1 MTKINEKTLQP
12 YEALVHK
19 VLTHGTQKGD
29 RTGTGTLSLF
39 GQQLRYDLSQGFPL
53 ITTKKVNYNAVI
65 GELIW
70 FLRGD
75 TNISY
80 LKDNNINIWNE
91 WADEYGFLGS
101 IYGSQWRQWYHVSD
115 EYIEVPRVHVDNE
128 DNSPYVF
135 DEENIK
141 TRVSSKIEALWV
153 YLKEYNLI
161 SGRWRTFSVFYEEIR
176 FVPGFNQWYRN
187 TDEYEITPFYYGSS
201 KVNEN
206 SAIFLPLWYWE
217 EVKKQYTYEDRN
229 EKLLTRRKV
238 FYDQIEDIIHT
249 LKTNPESRRI
259 ILNAWNVA
267 EIDNMALPPCHT
279 MFQFYV
285 ENGKLSG
292 QLYQRSA
299 DLFLGVPF
307 NIASYSLLIH
317 MVARK
322 VGLEVG
328 EFVWTGG
335 DCHIYSNHV
344 DQVNTMLTREHTGY
358 PEIMFANDSET
369 NLEDYNISDISF
381 KGYNPHSF
389 IAGKVAV

>member
-19 VLTHGTQKGD
+19 VLTQGTQKGD

-115 EYIEVPRVHVDNE
+115 EYIEVLKIHVDNA

-135 DEENIK
+135 DKENVK
-141 TRVSSKIEALWV
+141 TKVSPKIEDLWS
-153 YLKEYNLI
+153 YLEHYNFI

-176 FVPGFNQWYRN
+176 RVPGFNQWYRA
-187 TDEYEITPFYYGSS
+187 TDEYQITPFYYGGR

-206 SAIFLPLWYWE
+206 TAIFLPLWYWE
-217 EVKKQYTYEDRN
+217 EVNKQWANEDHSQ
-229 EKLLTRRKV
+229 EKLRRRKV

-322 VGLEVG
+322 VGLDVG

>member
-1 MTKINEKTLQP
+1 MDVNEKTLEP

-19 VLTHGTQKGD
+19 VLTQGTEKGD
-29 RTGTGTLSLF
+29 RTGTGTVSLF
-39 GQQLRYDLSQGFPL
+39 GQQLRYDLSKGFPL

-101 IYGSQWRQWYHVSD
+101 IYGSQWRQWYHVAD
-115 EYIEVPRVHVDNE
+115 EYIKVDRVHVDNV

-135 DEENIK
+135 DEENVK
-141 TRVSSKIEALWV
+141 TRVSPFIESLWV
-153 YLKEYNLI
+153 YLKEDNLI

-176 FVPGFNQWYRN
+176 RVPGFNQWYRN
-187 TDEYEITPFYYGSS
+187 TDEYEIAPFYYGSS

-217 EVKKQYTYEDRN
+217 ELRKQYTYEDHN
-229 EKLLTRRKV
+229 EKVLTRRKV
-238 FYDQIEDIIHT
+238 FYDQIEDILHT

-322 VGLEVG
+322 VGLDVG

-335 DCHIYSNHV
+335 DCHIYSNHIE
-344 DQVNTMLTREHTGY
+344 QVHTMLTREHTGY
-358 PEIMFANDSET
+358 PEIMFANDKET